1 MTPLIPYII
10 TFIFVVLGLLLAGA
24 AKKWFSIDNG
34 ALFASLI
41 FAPIVA
47 YLILS
52 GQLLEFKGFGLEAKF
67 LEAAAK
73 SVKTS
78 PVKTTTISPTSDSI
92 KDLTEKSKVKSFFGI
107 GSEVVLLK
115 VPENREKTKVSAREV
130 FQVAHQI
137 YPSLLQ
143 GIFQFL
149 VVLDESD
156 RVLGYFEKEFFFD
169 ILRIEIEQT
178 IRGKR
183 TEYQKERVEEQLQQ
197 TQLWDI
203 VENPRMRAGTWGVKE
218 TIRINTSNL
227 EALRTMRE
235 KNLCAIVVVD
245 GQGKYKG
252 IVKLNDIVSDLLLN
266 LYTSSAQ

>member
-1 MTPLIPYII
+1 MTTLVPYII
-10 TFIFVVLGLLLAGA
+10 TFIFIVLGLLLAGA
-24 AKKWFSIDNG
+24 AKKWFDIDNS

-47 YLILS
+47 YLVLS
-52 GQLLEFKGFGLEAKF
+52 GQLMEFKGFGLEAKF
-67 LEAAAK
+67 REAATK
-73 SVKTS
+73 SVQTS

-92 KDLTEKSKVKSFFGI
+92 KDLTEKSMAKAFFSI

-115 VPENREKTKVSAREV
+115 VPKNREKTEVGVREA

-156 RVLGYFEKEFFFD
+156 HVLGYFEKEFFSD

-183 TEYQKERVEEQLQQ
+183 TVYQKERVEEQLQQ
-197 TQLWDI
+197 TGLWDI
-203 VENPRMRAGTWGVKE
+203 VENPRMRADTWGVKE
-218 TIRINTSNL
+218 TIRIDTSNL

-235 KNLCAIVVVD
+235 KNLRAIVVVD

-252 IVKLNDIVSDLLLN
+252 IVNRNDIVSDLLSN
-266 LYTSSAQ
+266 LYKLSAQ